1 MTSTTYTLS
10 CSAIGACQFSQS
22 SLANSHRSEPKCYPL
37 AWHNRSSAACRGD
50 DRRRHGLAGRA
61 APCPSPDTTRAGA
74 PLTSVDWRGVVL
86 ANAKKSE
93 PDVRFSCAKISI
105 IARCQALVT
114 CALVKEEPRRTTA
127 RTPHA
132 EHEAGRG
139 RHARPSLR
147 ESGRA
152 CGGAGSDRR
161 PDTAIP

>member
-1 MTSTTYTLS
+1 MS
-10 CSAIGACQFSQS
+10 IQS
-22 SLANSHRSEPKCYPL
+22 VIASHPSEPKCYPL

-50 DRRRHGLAGRA
+50 DRRRHGLAEPRA
-61 APCPSPDTTRAGA
+61 APARTPPEPAA

-86 ANAKKSE
+86 DNAKKSE